1 MDRKRFWFVIV
12 IGSFCAIR
20 AWSQSDA
27 QFNQYFSVLGYY
39 NPAYA
44 GTAGGLNVSGMYNLQ
59 WLGMKNAPKT
69 MVLTADMPWKYG
81 KSEHG
86 LGVVV
91 YSETLGL
98 DKNLYTS
105 AQYAFRKKIGKGMLS
120 IGLQA
125 GLVNMAFD
133 GAGISIPDDEDEMH
147 QPPESDEAMTTAQAD
162 AMGLDLA
169 AGLFFSTAKFYIG
182 LASTHLLES
191 KLELDE
197 NMDRT
202 IGRGYNL
209 AAGYNIQL
217 KNPLLE
223 LQPSVFAQSNL
234 QMVSTDVTLRAVYN
248 KMYSGGIGGRVSDS
262 GKMSAA
268 ILYFGMT
275 IKGFR
280 FGYAYEFP
288 VSALIRTSAGSH
300 ELMATYRLNIDK
312 PKGNRNRHKSV
323 RIL

>member
-1 MDRKRFWFVIV
+1 MDRKHFWLVIAISSLCV
-12 IGSFCAIR
+12 IRVQA
-20 AWSQSDA
+20 QSDA
-27 QFNQYFSVLGYY
+27 QFNQYFSVVGYY
-39 NPAYA
+39 NPAYV

-59 WLGMKNAPKT
+59 WLGMENAPKT

-86 LGVVV
+86 LGIVA
-91 YSETLGL
+91 YNETLGL

-105 AQYAFRKKIGKGMLS
+105 AQYAFKKKIGKGMLS
-120 IGLQA
+120 IGIQA

-133 GAGISIPDDEDEMH
+133 GSGIYIPDDEDETH
-147 QPPESDEAMTTAQAD
+147 QPPESDEAMTAAQAD
-162 AMGLDLA
+162 AMGLDLS
-169 AGLFFSTAKFYIG
+169 AGLFFSTGKFHIG
-182 LASTHLLES
+182 LASTHLLEP
-191 KLELDE
+191 KLELNE
-197 NMDRT
+197 NLDRK
-202 IGRGYNL
+202 INRGYNL
-209 AAGYNIQL
+209 MAGYNIQL

-248 KMYSGGIGGRVSDS
+248 KKYNGGIGGRVSDN

-280 FGYAYEFP
+280 IGYAYEFP

-300 ELMATYRLNIDK
+300 ELMATYRLNIEK
-312 PKGNRNRHKSV
+312 SKGNRNRHKSV

>member
-1 MDRKRFWFVIV
+1 MDRKRFWSVIAV
-12 IGSFCAIR
+12 SSFCAIQ

-27 QFNQYFSVLGYY
+27 QFNQYFSVPGYY

-44 GTAGGLNVSGMYNLQ
+44 GTAGGLNVSGMYSLQ
-59 WLGMKNAPKT
+59 WLGMENAPKT
-69 MVLTADMPWKYG
+69 MLLTADMPWKYG
-81 KSEHG
+81 KSSHG

-91 YSETLGL
+91 YNETLGL
-98 DKNLYTS
+98 DKNMYTS
-105 AQYAFRKKIGKGMLS
+105 LQYAFKKKIGKGVFS

-125 GLVNMAFD
+125 GLINMAFD
-133 GAGISIPDDEDEMH
+133 GAGIYIPDDEDETH

-162 AMGLDLA
+162 AMGLDLS
-169 AGLFFSTAKFYIG
+169 AGLFFSTEKYYIG
-182 LASTHLLES
+182 LASTHLLEP

-197 NMDRT
+197 NMDRK
-202 IGRGYNL
+202 INRGYNL
-209 AAGYNIQL
+209 TAGYNIQL
-217 KNPLLE
+217 KNPLME
-223 LQPSVFAQSNL
+223 LQPSVFVQSNL
-234 QMVSTDVTLRAVYN
+234 QMVSADVTLRAVYN
-248 KMYSGGIGGRVSDS
+248 KRFSGGIGGRLSDN

-280 FGYAYEFP
+280 VGYAYEFP

-300 ELMATYRLNIDK
+300 ELTATYRLNIEK